1 MCLDAAMRLWKN
13 LKIAA
18 GSLFVLLLAALAAA
32 TAAPKADLW
41 LFVGTY
47 TSEKSRGIYTCRFNP
62 DTGQLSVEGL
72 AAQTPNP
79 TFLAIHPNKRF
90 LYAANEISDY
100 EGKSAGSVSAFE
112 IDASSGRLT
121 PLNTQSS
128 GGPGPCHLSVDATGK
143 YVLVA
148 NYGGGSIASLPIL
161 PDGRLGSVAAFVQH
175 TGASVNAQR
184 QEAPHAHYIDLDAS
198 NRRAYVADLGLDK
211 LLVYDF
217 DPRNG
222 ALTANPSLTA
232 SLRPGAGPRH
242 MAFDRKG
249 HYAYVINELDSTI
262 TTLAHDNSKGSLQAL
277 QTLSTLPFSWTNQNS
292 PAEIEVHPSGKFVY
306 GSNRGHD
313 SIAIYTVEDKGQL
326 KPVDYPFAMGKNPRH
341 FTIDPTGQF
350 LLVANQTSDT
360 IIVFRIDESTG
371 KLTETGYKVGI
382 GAPVCLKF
390 LVMEK

>member
-1 MCLDAAMRLWKN
+1 
-13 LKIAA
+13 
-18 GSLFVLLLAALAAA
+18 
-32 TAAPKADLW
+32 
-41 LFVGTY
+41 VGTY
-47 TSEKSRGIYTCRFNP
+47 TSEKSRGIYTCRFNS

-72 AAQTPNP
+72 AAQSPNP

-112 IDASSGRLT
+112 IDAASGRLT

-128 GGPGPCHLSVDATGK
+128 GGPGPCHLTVDATGK

-148 NYGGGSIASLPIL
+148 NYSGGSIASLPIQ
-161 PDGRLGSVAAFVQH
+161 PDGRLGSMAAFVQH

-184 QEAPHAHYIDLDAS
+184 QEAPHAHCIDLDVS

-211 LLVYDF
+211 ILVYNF
-217 DPRNG
+217 DPKTGALNAEK
-222 ALTANPSLTA
+222 ALTAN
-232 SLRPGAGPRH
+232 LRPGAGPRH
-242 MAFDRKG
+242 IAFDRKG
-249 HYAYVINELDSTI
+249 HFAYVINELDSTI
-262 TTLAHDNSKGSLQAL
+262 TTMAHDNSKGSLQAL
-277 QTLSTLPFSWTNQNS
+277 QTLSTLPFSWTNQNF
-292 PAEIEVHPSGKFVY
+292 PAEIEVHPSGKYVY

-313 SIAIYTVEDKGQL
+313 SIVIYTVEDKGQL
-326 KPVDYPFAMGKNPRH
+326 KPVDYPFAMGKNPRN

-350 LLVANQTSDT
+350 LLVAHQASDI

-390 LVMEK
+390 LVPGK